1 MNIVYKPKFLRQF
14 KKLPQS
20 LQDEAR
26 EKMGLFA
33 ENTNHPFLKTHR
45 LKGRLKG
52 FWSFSVNYKDRIVFQ
67 YENHEG
73 QKRAALLA
81 IGDHGVYQ

>member
-14 KKLPQS
+14 KKLPQA

-26 EKMGLFA
+26 EKMTLFA
-33 ENTNHPFLKTHR
+33 ENTNHPFLKTHKLR
-45 LKGRLKG
+45 GPLKG

-67 YENHEG
+67 YEKLEG
-73 QKRAALLA
+73 QERIALLA
-81 IGDHGVYQ
+81 IGDHRIYK